1 MSRHRAQ
8 AGPLRRTAHGGGG
21 VGRSWLRRQVGG
33 TTVSALALTL
43 LVLGC
48 VFVAVAGPRYSLH
61 SRTRALQHELAAVPP
76 VDRAVQV
83 TDDWFTFANTVS
95 NSTPPTW
102 TTASSASR
110 AARLPTSWPRRRCR
124 SGRVSGPACRPTR

>member
-1 MSRHRAQ
+1 MR
-8 AGPLRRTAHGGGG
+8 L
-21 VGRSWLRRQVGG
+21 SWLRAQVGG

-61 SRTRALQHELAAVPP
+61 SRTRALQHELTAVTP

-83 TDDWFTFANTVS
+83 TDDWYTFANIVS
-95 NSTPPTW
+95 PSTPP
-102 TTASSASR
+102 ALDDSQLGESPPDRPFPGRDAA
-110 AARLPTSWPRRRCR
+110 AARPGTVGGPVDQPADRALRRGAPRDIRR
-124 SGRVSGPACRPTR
+124 GPA